1 MSEHVDRIKAAAF
14 GDRLAA
20 YVAVVQ
26 GVVDAH
32 FKACYP
38 NLTAPRFTIDPKG
51 RKFVRI
57 VRSDDSGSRSVHS
70 FVERATGNVLKAAGW
85 KAPAKHSRGNI
96 WAPDTGRG
104 AIDSTGFTV
113 YLR

>member
-1 MSEHVDRIKAAAF
+1 MAEFKSGFET
-14 GDRLAA
+14 RLRE

-57 VRSDDSGSRSVHS
+57 VRSDDSGSKSVHS
-70 FVERATGNVLKAAGW
+70 FVERATGDVLKAAGW
-85 KAPAKHSRGNI
+85 KAPAKHARGNI
-96 WAPDTGRG
+96 WAEDTGRG
-104 AIDSTGFTV
+104 AIDSSGFTV